1 MPRKTGERRLKKSI
15 AIVGDGFVEHYY
27 FQNMRDNEEDKLR
40 WLDVLPKLPEATGS
54 FDKAINK
61 AINLVKKGV
70 DQAFAIVDL
79 DKVFSD
85 GKEEALRAK
94 KREIT
99 KINEEY
105 EGKVSLCYCNP
116 CFEYWFLLHFR
127 YTAQLFGNC
136 SDVENELSNEIT
148 DYEKSK
154 EYHSSNNLYVKLR
167 ERLGDAIK
175 HGETSLE
182 AFEKVG
188 RDSHPV
194 STVQKIFFELRI
206 GTDY

>member
-1 MPRKTGERRLKKSI
+1 MSRQTRERRLKESI

-27 FQNMRDNEEDKLR
+27 FQNMRDYEEDELR
-40 WLDVLPKLPEATGS
+40 WVDILPRLPEATGS

-61 AINLVKKGV
+61 AIDLVKEGR

-85 GKEEALRAK
+85 GKEDALKAK
-94 KREIT
+94 KREVAE
-99 KINEEY
+99 INTDY
-105 EGKVSLCYCNP
+105 EGKVYLCYCNP
-116 CFEYWFLLHFR
+116 CFEYWFLLHFG
-127 YTAQLFGNC
+127 YTAKLFGDC

-154 EYHSSNNLYVKLR
+154 EYHSRNDLYSKLR
-167 ERLGDAIK
+167 DKLVDAMN
-175 HGETSLE
+175 HGKTSRK
-182 AFEKVG
+182 AFESAES
-188 RDSHPV
+188 DSHPV
-194 STVQKIFFELRI
+194 STVQKIFFELQI